1 MKKVMIQQGDVVLK
15 RINKLPEGK
24 IHVIKKDKDLT
35 LALGEVTGHHHTIM
49 ESLGG
54 KIVSLDSLP
63 GKRFL
68 MLESQA
74 VLTHQEHNPVTLE
87 PGIYSFGQVVEYD
100 YFTEATKQV
109 RD

>member
-1 MKKVMIQQGDVVLK
+1 MLQKIRLNMKPFLEILT
-15 RINKLPEGK
+15 
-24 IHVIKKDKDLT
+24 DKSP
-35 LALGEVTGHHHTIM
+35 GEITGHSHSIL